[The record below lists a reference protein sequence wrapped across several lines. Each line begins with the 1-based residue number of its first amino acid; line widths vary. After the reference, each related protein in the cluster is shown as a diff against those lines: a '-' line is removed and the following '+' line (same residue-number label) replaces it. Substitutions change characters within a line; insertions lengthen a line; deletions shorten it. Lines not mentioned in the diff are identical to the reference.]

1 MDSTCPSICGMEGWK
16 GSGVGKP
23 LWCFIKDVVFPGN
36 LRHSHR
42 RCPVCLET
50 KFVPR
55 PPQPSGGSFFEQPLG
70 LQGWGCLHGS
80 GFYQAHLDPGGV
92 FWFGRTLSTC
102 LFCFSIGGLKEE
114 KFEMC
119 AFFFLLTI

>member
-1 MDSTCPSICGMEGWK
+1 MVP
-16 GSGVGKP
+16 GKP

-55 PPQPSGGSFFEQPLG
+55 PPQPSGGSFSEQPFPCRSCYPGWVYKDGGAFVGAGPIRPTEILEGSSGLG
-70 LQGWGCLHGS
+70 EPSPL
-80 GFYQAHLDPGGV
+80 A
-92 FWFGRTLSTC
+92 
-102 LFCFSIGGLKEE
+102 FS
-114 KFEMC
+114 
-119 AFFFLLTI
+119 FFLLGGWRRRNLRCVLFSFC